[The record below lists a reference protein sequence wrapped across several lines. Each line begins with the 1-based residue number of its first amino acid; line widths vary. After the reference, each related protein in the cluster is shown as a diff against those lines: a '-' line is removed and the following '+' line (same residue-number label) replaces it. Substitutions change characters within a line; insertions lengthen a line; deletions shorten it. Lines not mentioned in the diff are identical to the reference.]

1 MEEYIRDYAMA
12 VAIYGM
18 FSVVWFGW
26 AQENPPK
33 AWRKYIGI
41 VSGLGVI
48 ICAAGIYLSINN
60 WETSSVLDEP
70 GAMNYYLIFVLI
82 EFLIGAIGSIL
93 LFRYKK
99 GHLTAPWIAFIIGV
113 HFFGL
118 RYVFDDFSMHI
129 LGVLITALS
138 LMSLKISKRLEVSNS
153 AVTGIGAGGVL
164 LAFSLFNLVRFW
176 IS

>member
-33 AWRKYIGI
+33 AWRKYLGI

-70 GAMNYYLIFVLI
+70 GAMNYYLIFVFI
-82 EFLIGAIGSIL
+82 EFLIGAC
-93 LFRYKK
+93 R
-99 GHLTAPWIAFIIGV
+99 V
-113 HFFGL
+113 
-118 RYVFDDFSMHI
+118 D
-129 LGVLITALS
+129 
-138 LMSLKISKRLEVSNS
+138 S
-153 AVTGIGAGGVL
+153 ADQV
-164 LAFSLFNLVRFW
+164 
-176 IS
+176 